1 MMNAEVDLT
10 LARACVD
17 VFSTALVPN
26 PFVRIACAFKSA
38 ALAFDNFKDSDQSL
52 HAALVRSLRPALG
65 AAVVAAFRK
74 STTLDAAGLGLLASS
89 SALSSS
95 SAASASAASVDKDSV
110 VCGCSQQVRGDAE
123 LIGAP
128 PALALVNS
136 KCVTIIHTNSHH
148 HQVHTP
154 VFIVFCFSYS
164 NPIQLLILAFIRF
177 HAAHFHSFH
186 FAMCFAL
193 LVFIIS
199 LCPRPSPRAHTDS
212 CKRPRATST
221 ARSLCSSL
229 KS

>member
-52 HAALVRSLRPALG
+52 HSALVRSLRPALS

-74 STTLDAAGLGLLASS
+74 STTLDAAGLSLLSSSSSSASSS

-136 KCVTIIHTNSHH
+136 KC
-148 HQVHTP
+148 
-154 VFIVFCFSYS
+154 
-164 NPIQLLILAFIRF
+164 
-177 HAAHFHSFH
+177 
-186 FAMCFAL
+186 
-193 LVFIIS
+193 
-199 LCPRPSPRAHTDS
+199 
-212 CKRPRATST
+212 AT
-221 ARSLCSSL
+221 
-229 KS
+229 K